1 MFFSAE
7 TGGIPAN
14 TNTTPWLDWWIQFL
28 EERGKK
34 PINKDLWEQFEVFL
48 RKAQEDES
56 FGWYDSDGAWP
67 GAIDDFVTWVQAK
80 RDGNNMEV
88 E

>member
-7 TGGIPAN
+7 SGGFSAN
-14 TNTTPWLDWWIQFL
+14 TDTTPWLDWWIEFL

-48 RKAQEDES
+48 RKAQDDET
-56 FGWYDSDGAWP
+56 FGWWEEDGAWP
-67 GAIDDFVTWVQAK
+67 GAIDDFVNWVKAK
-80 RDGNNMEV
+80 RDGNKMEI